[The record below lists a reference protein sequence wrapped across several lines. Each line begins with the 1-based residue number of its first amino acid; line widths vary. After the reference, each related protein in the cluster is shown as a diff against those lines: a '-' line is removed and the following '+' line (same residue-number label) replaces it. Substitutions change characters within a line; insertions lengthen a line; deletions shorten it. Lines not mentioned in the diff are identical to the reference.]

1 MRIFRESPSTRS
13 ECSVHPVPRKAPHPN
28 PVRPWPVELLL
39 AWHRLRKVELRKAA
53 RLRLLQWHHM
63 HRLLLHNDEIV
74 DIRQPRLSAGQVGL
88 MNGWGVFSTVRV
100 ADGALFAFPRHWARM
115 QKDARKMHVPF
126 PENPE
131 WMHSRLL
138 QLVKANR
145 ANNAT
150 LRVAVVR
157 NRGGL
162 FESPDQ
168 SRDFDLIAF
177 TADIVEWPRGVRLGI
192 KPQARHAECEFAGV
206 KFLSWSQNLT
216 WYEEAHQ
223 RGFDEYVL
231 LNERGEIAECT
242 SANIFAVYG
251 SPGGAFEVWTP
262 PLSAGCLAGITR
274 AILLEEVRVPGIDI
288 GERTLKPADLER
300 ADQLFITSSTRDLL
314 SVVHIDSLKLKT
326 GGQVV
331 DTLQHA
337 FVEFRRTDLARKEGR
352 ETDRPVAVG
361 SF

>member
-1 MRIFRESPSTRS
+1 
-13 ECSVHPVPRKAPHPN
+13 
-28 PVRPWPVELLL
+28 
-39 AWHRLRKVELRKAA
+39 
-53 RLRLLQWHHM
+53 M

-74 DIRQPRLSAGQVGL
+74 DTRQPRLLPGQVGL
-88 MNGWGVFSTVRV
+88 MNGWGVFSTFRV

-126 PENPE
+126 PESPD
-131 WMHSRLL
+131 WMQSRLL
-138 QLVKANR
+138 QLIKANR
-145 ANNAT
+145 AHNAT

-162 FESPDQ
+162 FEAPDQ

-177 TADIVEWPRGVRLGI
+177 TADIAEWPQGVRLGI
-192 KPQARHAECEFAGV
+192 KPQARHAQCEFAGV

-231 LNERGEIAECT
+231 LNERDEIAECT
-242 SANIFAVYG
+242 SANIFAVFG
-251 SPGGAFEVWTP
+251 LSGGGFEVATP

-274 AILLEEVRVPGIDI
+274 AILLEEIRVPGITI
-288 GERTLKPADLER
+288 GEKTLRLADLER
-300 ADQLFITSSTRDLL
+300 AEQVFITSSTRDLL
-314 SVVHIDSLKLKT
+314 SVVHLDGLMLKT
-326 GGQVV
+326 GGKAV
-331 DTLQHA
+331 DALQRA
-337 FVEFRRTDLARKEGR
+337 FVEFRQADLAGAA
-352 ETDRPVAVG
+352 DRPVAVG